1 MSAAAGRVR
10 PGPFCSEVVPSGLHS
25 GLESVG
31 APESVR
37 LQSGWGQRFPC
48 WALSQAPPSVLP
60 AAPRGRIFLRAC
72 LYTKNPR
79 LRVVKTQAQRGTG
92 FQPTL
97 FRSAEHALR
106 AHVHTS
112 LRALRP
118 AACSSGWGCSEWR
131 APAQCGP
138 WGCREGRAPAQ
149 CGGRGRGGRLPSV
162 GPGCG
167 HSLWMDQSHGLKRV
181 GFEGG
186 AVPPSPGQVIAMS
199 SSTPHWSSGPAGLAC
214 QVDRAAVSWGSTAV
228 VRLHSSL

>member
-1 MSAAAGRVR
+1 MAPCLPQLAGSDRAPSAARSCPQDCTVAWRVWGHQR
-10 PGPFCSEVVPSGLHS
+10 ACVL
-25 GLESVG
+25 
-31 APESVR
+31 R
-37 LQSGWGQRFPC
+37 LGWGQQLPC

-60 AAPRGRIFLRAC
+60 AAGRGRIFLRAC

-118 AACSSGWGCSEWR
+118 AACSSGWGCSEGR

-138 WGCREGRAPAQ
+138 WGCWEGRAPAQ
-149 CGGRGRGGRLPSV
+149 CGPW
-162 GPGCG
+162 
-167 HSLWMDQSHGLKRV
+167 LWPLFVDESEPRPE
-181 GFEGG
+181 EGG
-186 AVPPSPGQVIAMS
+186 F
-199 SSTPHWSSGPAGLAC
+199 
-214 QVDRAAVSWGSTAV
+214 
-228 VRLHSSL
+228 